1 MGTIIPTHTKDIFT
15 IPVALRALAL
25 SSEYRSYVKA
35 DSKLVLLRKLS
46 KNGLSG
52 FYVLI
57 CLPLMCEFILHLL
70 YRTNIMKH
78 IFGRTVTKTFFTH
91 IYIYICI
98 YIWLDFR
105 KGYRIVPG
113 VPSTPLPNFQV
124 SSSSKNRNCLN
135 IRTSLDILD
144 NRDLSK

>member
-91 IYIYICI
+91 IYIYIYV
-98 YIWLDFR
+98 YISGWIFE
-105 KGYRIVPG
+105 KVIVSYPVSR
-113 VPSTPLPNFQV
+113 VPPSQTFKSQALPKIATV
-124 SSSSKNRNCLN
+124 
-135 IRTSLDILD
+135 
-144 NRDLSK
+144 